1 MTHLFL
7 LWMQISVQEN
17 SCAVLHGVN
26 VPYTVESEELFV
38 TFAVQFPAG
47 MLNRPTQNKQFLK
60 FNKNSAKHQVVNGIA
75 QYDS

>member
-26 VPYTVESEELFV
+26 VPYTVESDRRIICDFCCTIPSWNAEQTNL
-38 TFAVQFPAG
+38 
-47 MLNRPTQNKQFLK
+47 KQTVLE
-60 FNKNSAKHQVVNGIA
+60 I
-75 QYDS
+75 